1 MKQLF
6 ERVSSYWVR
15 YDKYVI
21 RTNTKG
27 VKYITAATDAKPD
40 IFDPLEDAQ
49 AMVLEAL
56 NVGRLYFGDDVPE
69 SQREASLLQFVH
81 HYGLL
86 GFITAL
92 PTTPKF
98 MDYENVYLPKNH
110 FIREEALATEQF
122 LDYFFPFKKLNLRK
136 RGVEYTWEVE
146 GDTDAM
152 ALAMTFSSDPDAM
165 SMSFQKEYAEPL
177 EWIAKALK
185 DLTFPFITSKYF
197 YEHGDAFDA
206 DEKKLMAQGV
216 AAFGGIAPTYR
227 IALLDKPTIVWD
239 FHSLLI
245 GLQMMFSFMMAEDK
259 TPLRM
264 CDSCDT
270 IFIANRKNQ
279 RYCCDNCRRKG
290 E

>member
-6 ERVSSYWVR
+6 ERTSSCWVR

-21 RTNTKG
+21 RTDSKG
-27 VKYITAATDAKPD
+27 VKYITAAPDARPT
-40 IFDPLEDAQ
+40 IIDPLEDAQ
-49 AMVLEAL
+49 TMVLEAL
-56 NVGRLYFGDDVPE
+56 NVGRLFFGKKAPKKE
-69 SQREASLLQFVH
+69 QEAAILQFVH

-86 GFITAL
+86 GLMTAL

-98 MDYENVYLPKNH
+98 MQYEKVYLPKNH
-110 FIREEALATEQF
+110 FIRDEALETERF
-122 LDYFFPFKKLNLRK
+122 LDYFFPFKKLDLRK
-136 RGVEYTWEVE
+136 RGMEYVWDVK
-146 GDTDAM
+146 GDTDAV
-152 ALAMTFSSDPDAM
+152 ALAMTFASDPDAM
-165 SMSFQKEYAEPL
+165 SMSFQKEYAEPV

-197 YEHGDAFDA
+197 YEEAAAFDA

-270 IFIANRKNQ
+270 IFVAKRKTQ
-279 RYCCDNCRRKG
+279 RFCCDKCRRKG

>member
-1 MKQLF
+1 M
-6 ERVSSYWVR
+6 
-15 YDKYVI
+15 
-21 RTNTKG
+21 G
-27 VKYITAATDAKPD
+27 
-40 IFDPLEDAQ
+40 
-49 AMVLEAL
+49 
-56 NVGRLYFGDDVPE
+56 
-69 SQREASLLQFVH
+69 
-81 HYGLL
+81 
-86 GFITAL
+86 
-92 PTTPKF
+92 
-98 MDYENVYLPKNH
+98 
-110 FIREEALATEQF
+110 TEQF

-152 ALAMTFSSDPDAM
+152 ALAMTFASDPDAM

-177 EWIAKALK
+177 DWIAKALK
-185 DLTFPFITSKYF
+185 DMTFPFITSKYF
-197 YEHGDAFDA
+197 YEHGDAFDV

-245 GLQMMFSFMMAEDK
+245 GLQMMFSFMLAEDK

-270 IFIANRKNQ
+270 IFVAKRSNQ
-279 RYCCDNCRRKG
+279 RFCCDACRRKG